1 MLPTSEAALLQ
12 QADCSALPTASPVP
26 TTTRER
32 QIRFRIGRL
41 GMTSKFTRQF
51 CASHALIQ
59 TNCMCSSHISK
70 ETSQTN
76 IIPYTSLLR
85 LPTQHNATHRPHLL
99 QIDTQC
105 PSNTHPRPRAT
116 HIATHIANMVRH
128 KKDMGNKGRKGANGS
143 KQTFAQHTH
152 PEREDGLG
160 GGKRPAFKAAAWDLN
175 HCDAKRCSGK
185 KLMRLGLMREL
196 HVGQK
201 HQGVV
206 VSPKA
211 KSIVSPADREICETY
226 GASVVE
232 ASWNRIDEV
241 PFGKIGGPHQRLLPY
256 LIAANPT
263 NYGKPWRLNCV
274 EALAACF
281 FICGH
286 PEWAEGIL
294 APFSYGSSFLEI
306 NDAPLKRY
314 AACKDEEEVKAAE
327 TAWLAKIEA
336 EYNDDRAKRVEMKDD
351 MWAGGNMNHR
361 NLNAASDSE
370 DGEEG
375 SDEDGDSDASS
386 LGGIQLGGPKPGEQP
401 KPGNL
406 DDEEEEHDP
415 FGLPPSDD
423 EEEMAELRRRVL
435 ASKPFTNPSKP
446 TDDNDAKAAPE
457 RLERGV
463 TDMPEDSDAES
474 GSEIA
479 GSDDDEFDN
488 IMNAAPV
495 TDRAGITAAKRKKQ
509 MEKDGKLSVS
519 FSRTEISAPYKT

>member
-1 MLPTSEAALLQ
+1 
-12 QADCSALPTASPVP
+12 
-26 TTTRER
+26 
-32 QIRFRIGRL
+32 
-41 GMTSKFTRQF
+41 
-51 CASHALIQ
+51 
-59 TNCMCSSHISK
+59 
-70 ETSQTN
+70 
-76 IIPYTSLLR
+76 
-85 LPTQHNATHRPHLL
+85 
-99 QIDTQC
+99 
-105 PSNTHPRPRAT
+105 
-116 HIATHIANMVRH
+116 MVRH
-128 KKDMGNKGRKGANGS
+128 KKDFGNKGKKGANGG

-152 PEREDGLG
+152 PERQGGLG
-160 GGKRPAFKAAAWDLN
+160 GGKRPEFKAAAWDLN

-211 KSIVSPADREICETY
+211 KSIISPADREICEQY

-294 APFSYGSSFLEI
+294 APFSYGESFLEI

-314 AACKDEEEVKAAE
+314 AACKDEEEVKKAE
-327 TAWLAKIEA
+327 EAWLAKIEA
-336 EYNDDRAKRVEMKDD
+336 EYKEDRAEREAMGDD
-351 MWAGGNMNHR
+351 IWAGGNMNHR

-370 DGEEG
+370 EDG
-375 SDEDGDSDASS
+375 SDEEGGDSDASS

-401 KPGNL
+401 KPGDLN
-406 DDEEEEHDP
+406 DEEEEDRDP
-415 FGLPPSDD
+415 FALPPSDD

-435 ASKPFTNPSKP
+435 ASKPFTNPK
-446 TDDNDAKAAPE
+446 KAEDEDKVPE
-457 RLERGV
+457 QIQRAGPAG
-463 TDMPEDSDAES
+463 MPEDSDAES
-474 GSEIA
+474 GSEI
-479 GSDDDEFDN
+479 GDGEDDEFDN
-488 IMNAAPV
+488 IMNAAPM
-495 TDRAGITAAKRKKQ
+495 TDRAGISAAKRKKQ
-509 MEKDGKLSVS
+509 MEKDGKLSVTY
-519 FSRTEISAPYKT
+519 SRTQIDAPIRPP

>member
-1 MLPTSEAALLQ
+1 
-12 QADCSALPTASPVP
+12 
-26 TTTRER
+26 
-32 QIRFRIGRL
+32 
-41 GMTSKFTRQF
+41 
-51 CASHALIQ
+51 
-59 TNCMCSSHISK
+59 
-70 ETSQTN
+70 
-76 IIPYTSLLR
+76 
-85 LPTQHNATHRPHLL
+85 
-99 QIDTQC
+99 
-105 PSNTHPRPRAT
+105 
-116 HIATHIANMVRH
+116 MVRH
-128 KKDMGNKGRKGANGS
+128 KKDMGNKGRKGANGG
-143 KQTFAQHTH
+143 KQTYAQHTH

-160 GGKRPAFKAAAWDLN
+160 GGKRPPFKAAAWDLN

-185 KLMRLGLMREL
+185 KLIRLGLMREL

-211 KSIVSPADREICETY
+211 KSIVSPADREICEMY

-241 PFGKIGGPHQRLLPY
+241 PFGKIGGPHARLLPY
-256 LIAANPT
+256 LIAANPV

-281 FICGH
+281 YICGH

-327 TAWLAKIEA
+327 KAWLEKIEA

-370 DGEEG
+370 EDGEEG
-375 SDEDGDSDASS
+375 SDDEDGDSDASS

-446 TDDNDAKAAPE
+446 ETNNEDTDLKAPE
-457 RLERGV
+457 QIQRAGPAG
-463 TDMPEDSDAES
+463 MPADSDAES
-474 GSEIA
+474 GSDIGNE
-479 GSDDDEFDN
+479 DDDEFDN
-488 IMNAAPV
+488 IMNAAPM
-495 TDRAGITAAKRKKQ
+495 TDRAGISAAKRKKK
-509 MEKDGKLSVS
+509 MEREGKLSVS
-519 FSRTEISAPYKT
+519 FGRAEIKAPYKP

>member
-1 MLPTSEAALLQ
+1 
-12 QADCSALPTASPVP
+12 
-26 TTTRER
+26 
-32 QIRFRIGRL
+32 
-41 GMTSKFTRQF
+41 
-51 CASHALIQ
+51 
-59 TNCMCSSHISK
+59 
-70 ETSQTN
+70 
-76 IIPYTSLLR
+76 
-85 LPTQHNATHRPHLL
+85 
-99 QIDTQC
+99 
-105 PSNTHPRPRAT
+105 
-116 HIATHIANMVRH
+116 MVRH
-128 KKDMGNKGRKGANGS
+128 KKDMGNKGRKGANGT

-185 KLMRLGLMREL
+185 KLIRLGLMREL

-211 KSIVSPADREICETY
+211 KSIISPADREICEMY

-241 PFGKIGGPHQRLLPY
+241 PFGKIGGPHSRLLPY

-281 FICGH
+281 YICGH

-314 AACKDEEEVKAAE
+314 AACKNEEEVKAAE
-327 TAWLAKIEA
+327 KAWLEKIEN

-370 DGEEG
+370 DDGEG
-375 SDEDGDSDASS
+375 SDDEAGKSDTSS
-386 LGGIQLGGPKPGEQP
+386 LGGIQLGGPKPGDLP
-401 KPGNL
+401 PS
-406 DDEEEEHDP
+406 DDEEEERDP

-446 TDDNDAKAAPE
+446 ENNDDVDPKAPE
-457 RLERGV
+457 RIQRAGPAGL
-463 TDMPEDSDAES
+463 PADSDAES
-474 GSEIA
+474 GSEVGDA
-479 GSDDDEFDN
+479 EDDEFDN
-488 IMNAAPV
+488 IMNAAPI
-495 TDRAGITAAKRKKQ
+495 TDRAGISAAQRKKQ
-509 MEKDGKLSVS
+509 MEKEGKLSVR
-519 FSRTEISAPYKT
+519 FGRADIGAPVKS